1 MTLGKSVPVS
11 GPLSTMS
18 SHRQLA
24 PVVVEDEEAASAKRG
39 CPGLRVL
46 PSLDLAPLHALF
58 VSVTTKQCH
67 AHALPHNPLA
77 VLSSERSPT
86 RSPLGRAGP
95 NLGAQSLHFSQVWGP
110 KSGSPTPA
118 CQEHQPGQPLLSPE
132 KVAAAAALGKTQTA
146 RDLPAHLA
154 LSLGF
159 SCLHGRPLVAGA
171 VPMILSGSQSL
182 NSVKCDN
189 WGQMP
194 GSERPT

>member
-1 MTLGKSVPVS
+1 MALGKSVPVS

-86 RSPLGRAGP
+86 RSPLRRAGP

-118 CQEHQPGQPLLSPE
+118 CQEHS
-132 KVAAAAALGKTQTA
+132 
-146 RDLPAHLA
+146 RYISLA
-154 LSLGF
+154 SLCF
-159 SCLHGRPLVAGA
+159 LR
-171 VPMILSGSQSL
+171 
-182 NSVKCDN
+182 KK
-189 WGQMP
+189 
-194 GSERPT
+194 